1 MWPGTVFKDK
11 NYPYWKRSAYDLI
24 LAYREKSLLSINQS
38 RPIRYTKENK
48 CTYHTEEARKMPV
61 SIKRKIE
68 ISEPV
73 QMAVDLI
80 EGMLAIS

>member
-1 MWPGTVFKDK
+1 
-11 NYPYWKRSAYDLI
+11 
-24 LAYREKSLLSINQS
+24 
-38 RPIRYTKENK
+38 
-48 CTYHTEEARKMPV
+48 MPV